1 MLVSPFNGYGGMLN
15 NENTNWFFFP
25 SQLTVTT
32 RIGPTGPLAP
42 LLVAREPQHGL
53 APVPTRLRSTVVET
67 ALI

>member
-1 MLVSPFNGYGGMLN
+1 MKTPTG
-15 NENTNWFFFP
+15 FFFP

>member
-1 MLVSPFNGYGGMLN
+1 MLVSPFNGYSSMLN
-15 NENTNWFFFP
+15 NENTNWLFFP

-42 LLVAREPQHGL
+42 RPVAREPQHGL
-53 APVPTRLRSTVVET
+53 APVPTHLRSTVVET